1 MHYLIENEYYSHY
14 YLRPHTKS
22 GDRPM
27 TQINDPPG
35 DMAPRSRPNRPSARD
50 LNYMERLVL
59 HALRQWVQNRAQWS
73 EVVLEFN
80 RACGPCTATRM
91 CDALDELFRDL
102 GIHARRH
109 LRLYPPVCCHISRDE
124 ICILNLLAAYQA
136 GEVLHAQAMLQW
148 LVPITAI
155 RKIGLCS
162 RSIARELFETGYI
175 LKYRNHG
182 DCHQVDGPGLLRV
195 LH

>member
-1 MHYLIENEYYSHY
+1 MTHIN
-14 YLRPHTKS
+14 
-22 GDRPM
+22 DRPA
-27 TQINDPPG
+27 
-35 DMAPRSRPNRPSARD
+35 DMAPRSVSDRPSAHD

-80 RACGPCTATRM
+80 RACGPRTATRL

-102 GIHARRH
+102 GIRARRH
-109 LRLYPPVCCHISRDE
+109 LRLYPPVCCHISQDE
-124 ICILNLLAAYQA
+124 ICVLNLLAAYQA

-148 LVPITAI
+148 LVPNTAV
-155 RKIGLCS
+155 RKIGLCAK
-162 RSIARELFETGYI
+162 SIARELFETGYI
-175 LKYRNHG
+175 LNYRNQGHG
-182 DCHQVDGPGLLRV
+182 RQVDGPGLLRV